1 MKILDIALKDMTQ
14 SLRSMIAI
22 MFMFVVPILMTG
34 MFYIMFGGSGGDDEG
49 FVLPSTKLI
58 LVNQDTGNFG
68 GAFAASEAGTPEE
81 FAHNPEGANITSI
94 GDLMT
99 ELLQADELAE
109 IMDVSV
115 IKDED
120 HAREAVDNQ
129 QAGVAVIIPTNLTD
143 AYMAPGG
150 RAVIEIYQDPTLS
163 IGPAIVKG
171 IISQFLDN
179 FSGSKIALGVT
190 IEQLYSS
197 GVPVDDGQVQALIAQ
212 YIQIAQPGNAEQ
224 SDGLS
229 PWLDVRAPEGTTTS
243 SDQSIGFIAMIM
255 TGMTGFFVFFTG
267 ASTAQS
273 ILREEETGTL
283 PRLFTTPTSA
293 ATIMSGKF
301 LSVALT
307 ISVQLAV
314 LLLFGYFV
322 FHINWGNLVSV
333 ISMSVAITI
342 AASAFGIF
350 LISWL
355 KTERQAGVVIGGLV
369 TIMGMAG
376 MMPIYVMGMPNPPAF
391 VTTISRFVPQGWA
404 VEGLQRTMLG
414 GGLSDTYLN
423 AVVLLIWGAVF
434 FAIGIARFRK
444 RYV

>member
-14 SLRSMIAI
+14 SFRSMIAI

-34 MFYIMFGGSGGDDEG
+34 MFYIMFGGSGEDDVG
-49 FVLPSTKLI
+49 FVLPTTKVI
-58 LVNQDTGNFG
+58 LVNQDQGDFG
-68 GAFAASEAGTPEE
+68 AVFAASEAGRPEDI
-81 FAHNPEGANITSI
+81 AQNPEGANITSI
-94 GDLMT
+94 GDLIT
-99 ELLQADELAE
+99 ELLQSDELAE
-109 IMDVSV
+109 VMDVLV
-115 IKDED
+115 VEDED

-129 QAGVAVIIPTNLTD
+129 EAGVAVIIPGNLTD
-143 AYMAPGG
+143 AYMAPDG

-163 IGPAIVKG
+163 IGPAIVQG

-190 IEQLYSS
+190 IEGLYNA
-197 GVPVDDGQVQALIAQ
+197 GFLVDDGQVQALIAQ
-212 YIQIAQPGNAEQ
+212 YLQTTQPGNAEQ
-224 SDGLS
+224 SDELS
-229 PWLDVRAPEGTTTS
+229 PWLDIRAPDSQDTS
-243 SDQSIGFIAMIM
+243 SSQSMGFIAMIM
-255 TGMTGFFVFFTG
+255 TGMTAFYVFFTG

-273 ILREEETGTL
+273 IIIEESKGTL

-307 ISVQLAV
+307 IGVQLAV
-314 LLLFGYFV
+314 LLLFGYFF
-322 FHINWGNLVSV
+322 FHINWGNLISV

-376 MMPIYVMGMPNPPAF
+376 MMPIFVMGMPNPPAF
-391 VTTISRFVPQGWA
+391 VTTISHFVPQG
-404 VEGLQRTMLG
+404 
-414 GGLSDTYLN
+414 
-423 AVVLLIWGAVF
+423 
-434 FAIGIARFRK
+434 
-444 RYV
+444 